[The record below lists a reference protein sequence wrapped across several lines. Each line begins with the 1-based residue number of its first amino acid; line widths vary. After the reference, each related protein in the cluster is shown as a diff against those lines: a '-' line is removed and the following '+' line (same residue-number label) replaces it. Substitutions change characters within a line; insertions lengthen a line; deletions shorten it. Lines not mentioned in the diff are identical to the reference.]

1 MSFVELGGLLS
12 RESALNSP
20 EYFKI
25 SSDFC
30 FSENF
35 LLSAVSQ
42 RMSIEICFSVTMSP
56 FYPLHSSYFWKTAL
70 LEVLSLP
77 SLLYIIEFCR
87 RSNLLDHPEKARHTL
102 VRLPESGPAL
112 SSAQEMSHSSLPSAD
127 SSGSSV
133 LTTWESS
140 EDMSQNCP
148 DQETR
153 RGRAGFSQSLPE
165 GFSWRY

>member
-1 MSFVELGGLLS
+1 MHYIVVVGKKIHEIFLGK
-12 RESALNSP
+12 
-20 EYFKI
+20 YFKI

-42 RMSIEICFSVTMSP
+42 RKSTEICFSVTTSP

-87 RSNLLDHPEKARHTL
+87 RSNLLDHPEKARHIL
-102 VRLPESGPAL
+102 VRLPESHRLCPLLRKCFIAL
-112 SSAQEMSHSSLPSAD
+112 SLLQLLLHLQWEFKLEWVSLHLLISLSHKTVMEALA
-127 SSGSSV
+127 
-133 LTTWESS
+133 LTGGLSTVFKRF
-140 EDMSQNCP
+140 P
-148 DQETR
+148 
-153 RGRAGFSQSLPE
+153 
-165 GFSWRY
+165 

>member
-1 MSFVELGGLLS
+1 MGRLLS
-12 RESALNSP
+12 RQSALNSP

-30 FSENF
+30 FSENV

-42 RMSIEICFSVTMSP
+42 RMSTEICFSVTMNP

-87 RSNLLDHPEKARHTL
+87 RSNLRSPRKSQAYPSQNAWEW
-102 VRLPESGPAL
+102 PAL
-112 SSAQEMSHSSLPSAD
+112 SSAQEMFHSSLPSAAPHAFA
-127 SSGSSV
+127 
-133 LTTWESS
+133 
-140 EDMSQNCP
+140 MRIQNEFLSTCLSP
-148 DQETR
+148 C
-153 RGRAGFSQSLPE
+153 FIKHW
-165 GFSWRY
+165 WRP

>member
-1 MSFVELGGLLS
+1 MSFVELGRLLN

-102 VRLPESGPAL
+102 VRLPESGLAL
-112 SSAQEMSHSSLPSAD
+112 SSAQEMSHSSLPSAE
-127 SSGSSV
+127 SSGS
-133 LTTWESS
+133 
-140 EDMSQNCP
+140 
-148 DQETR
+148 
-153 RGRAGFSQSLPE
+153 
-165 GFSWRY
+165 